1 MGRLKSMMIIG
12 SLVILGCEDS
22 PDVLEP
28 ILPLSGDYSLTDM
41 TISVVATT
49 VRDTVVSFLTPYNNS
64 ETYLIPAHS
73 QILRSS
79 VDYSNQ
85 DTDPIG
91 GTVTL
96 RNYGS
101 AHLGGL
107 LPVNWGTGCEPVLLI
122 SALSSDGTWSADTSD
137 GTFSIDLVVDALD
150 IDGTFSLNGNQL
162 EIRYFTVVEVDERP
176 VSSVNIDGMDVE
188 IVPGCFSVTT
198 VTERVMTLTVT
209 E

>member
-1 MGRLKSMMIIG
+1 MGRLRSLMIIG
-12 SLVILGCEDS
+12 SLVILGCEDA
-22 PDVLEP
+22 PDIPDP

-49 VRDTVVSFLTPYNNS
+49 VRDTVVSFLAPYNNS
-64 ETYLIPAHS
+64 ETYLLPANR
-73 QILRSS
+73 QVLRSS

-91 GTVTL
+91 GTVIL

-162 EIRYFTVVEVDERP
+162 EIRYFTTVEIDERP
-176 VSSVNIDGMDVE
+176 IDSVLVDDVTVA
-188 IVPGCFSVTT
+188 IVPGCFSVST
-198 VTERVMTLTVT
+198 VTERILKLTIM